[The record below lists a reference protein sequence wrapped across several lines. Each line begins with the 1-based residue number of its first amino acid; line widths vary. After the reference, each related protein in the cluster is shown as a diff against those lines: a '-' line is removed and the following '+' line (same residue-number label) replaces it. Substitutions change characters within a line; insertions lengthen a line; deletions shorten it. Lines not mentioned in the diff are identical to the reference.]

1 MLAKKNTTGSNN
13 NTAAPAT
20 ALDAEPKSAK
30 PLPKASKKVSE
41 NDAAAEPDRNALQRG
56 TDEIMSLRQ
65 EIDGLKTRI
74 REIQN
79 KLKAQH
85 GFTKKAVSRLVATLE
100 KDEQKAIAHELEF
113 ASAYE
118 AYHGKPW
125 QAQLFPESE
134 IQSQKII
141 SDLQS
146 TIATVTLN
154 ADSAIAELD

>member
-1 MLAKKNTTGSNN
+1 MLAKKNTTGSNDN
-13 NTAAPAT
+13 AATPLAT
-20 ALDAEPKSAK
+20 PDVEPKSAK
-30 PLPKASKKVSE
+30 PLPKSSKAVSE
-41 NDAAAEPDRNALQRG
+41 NDASAEPERNALQRG
-56 TDEIMSLRQ
+56 TDEIISLRQ

-85 GFTKKAVSRLVATLE
+85 GFTKKAVSRLVTTLE

-134 IQSQKII
+134 IQSQKIT
-141 SDLQS
+141 SDLKS
-146 TIATVTLN
+146 NIATVTLN
-154 ADSAIAELD
+154 ADAAIAELD